1 MNILV
6 VGATGD
12 VGSAAAKIAVKKG
25 HRVRALVRNTSNR
38 DRLGE
43 AKDKIE
49 FVEGDML
56 DKASLERALEGM
68 EAVIIS
74 IRLTEAEKAK
84 GRTYHD
90 IEYSGV
96 KNVVDAAKKKGV
108 KKIIH
113 VSAGGVS
120 QKSGSDMYQAKYQSE
135 EAIRK
140 SGIGYTIFQPSGMF
154 KDFEAY
160 HIPTVIKMGVT
171 NKWPSPIH
179 FHMSPLSHIDLAKC
193 MVDALTNPK
202 ALNKTLEIGGPDCI
216 TQAELL
222 NMIAKEAGINT
233 TYTEGVSKEE
243 LIEMVKKNP
252 ERSFFSVEML
262 KDFFNDKRLD
272 FKIID
277 EIFGIE
283 FQRVGDFLKEA
294 VPRVKAAL
302 TKQGK

>member
-1 MNILV
+1 MNTLI

-12 VGSAAAKIAVKKG
+12 VGSEAAKIAVEKG
-25 HRVRALVRNTSNR
+25 HHVKALVRNTSNR
-38 DRLGE
+38 DKLGE
-43 AKDKIE
+43 AKNRIE
-49 FVEGDML
+49 FVEGDMF
-56 DKASLERALEGM
+56 DRASLERAMEGI

-74 IRLTEAEKAK
+74 IRLTEGEKKK
-84 GRTYHD
+84 GRTYQD
-90 IEYSGV
+90 VEYNGV
-96 KNVVDAAKKKGV
+96 KNVVESAKKKGI

-113 VSAGGVS
+113 VSAGGVGP
-120 QKSGSDMYQAKYQSE
+120 QCVSDMYQAKYQSE

-140 SGIGYTIFQPSGMF
+140 SGIDYTIFRPSAMF

-171 NKWPSPIH
+171 NKWPSPID

-193 MVDALTNPK
+193 MVDALTNPTV
-202 ALNKTLEIGGPDCI
+202 LNKTLEIGGPDCI

-243 LIEMVKKNP
+243 LIEMVKKDP
-252 ERSFFSVEML
+252 QRSFFTVEML
-262 KDFFNDKRLD
+262 KDFFNDKILD

-277 EIFGIE
+277 EIFGIK
-283 FQRVGDFLKEA
+283 FQRVGDYIEKT
-294 VPRVKAAL
+294 VPKVKAAMA
-302 TKQGK
+302 KQGK